1 MKEKEFLKKLGQKI
15 RDLRTKKSWTLCD
28 LAAINKHAVPGDG
41 GKVLIAG
48 EFCRINTALL
58 MSRPLKTDGDGAF
71 VHTLALS
78 PCLPHRRFAGD
89 SPY

>member
-1 MKEKEFLKKLGQKI
+1 M
-15 RDLRTKKSWTLCD
+15 RPCCH
-28 LAAINKHAVPGDG
+28 NKHAVPGDG

-78 PCLPHRRFAGD
+78 PCLPHMRFAGD
-89 SPY
+89 SPEIRLINSGTTPV

>member
-1 MKEKEFLKKLGQKI
+1 MIVNNWYVFFDFQNW
-15 RDLRTKKSWTLCD
+15 RDCSSEHDW
-28 LAAINKHAVPGDG
+28 DG

-58 MSRPLKTDGDGAF
+58 MSRSLKTDGDGAF

-78 PCLPHRRFAGD
+78 PCLPHMRFAGD